1 MMFNIKNRFSPLFY
15 TKPLSFTTT
24 LNIALT
30 VIIITFMLIF
40 LYNVNYL
47 LKDWRDGLRII
58 AYVDDNASKKDIL
71 SLQDKIEKTEGVSKA
86 NLLSKEKALEVI
98 KEEFKDKS
106 SFFETLDTNFL
117 PNAFEIFLFSNPGDK
132 KIKLI
137 ADKILSFELIED
149 VEYGKAWIEYFFKIF
164 KLIKIISI
172 VVALFFIISCIFIV
186 INTFHLSFFLRK
198 KEIEVMNLIG
208 ASTLFIGRTFYKQA
222 AIQGFVGG
230 LLGSIFTLVFFYTLK
245 FWLIKNGIITIY
257 SRLNLL
263 PLYVFP
269 IILFFSSLIGF
280 LGCYFSLKYFLKR

>member
-1 MMFNIKNRFSPLFY
+1 MFNIKNRFSPLFY

-58 AYVDDNASKKDIL
+58 AYVDDSASKKDIL

-137 ADKILSFELIED
+137 ADKILSLELIED

-222 AIQGFVGG
+222 TIQGFVGG